1 MKTYKYL
8 FLLIVVSILGCS
20 NLEEEPVGLLAPDGF
35 FNTPNDIQTAVN
47 SAYGHMIHEDF
58 WGRKMSLPLMLR
70 SDMVAIG
77 DPTTSPRRIEH
88 DDFNVPAD
96 NGMIEGYWL
105 RVYQI
110 IAAANQAIA
119 GAEDVDVAE
128 NVKNPVTA
136 QAYFVRA
143 FAYFHLVRQFGDI
156 PYVDKPVTDLTKSSS
171 ISKTSAADV
180 YTNIIADLQFAKT
193 WLPNIQP
200 GRSLP
205 AKSAAHSY
213 LALVYLTIGDFDNA
227 YKEAKGV
234 IDNEG
239 TYNLAL
245 EADFQDL
252 FNSSKIDASKEPLFV
267 LDFIGASDGDD
278 GRDYQAA
285 LTGLRDDEQY
295 PNVAGGGWSVGV
307 PSLAVYN
314 TWDSQDYRKSVS
326 LDDTAIFNGVVE
338 PYTVF
343 KERGQSGRGVNRPH
357 IAKYTRFNGVSATGN
372 GRGSNNNYS
381 MMRYAEVLLIGA
393 EAANEIGDPDG
404 LAHTWVNRVRK
415 RARDGAVGSVPSASP
430 ADVSGLNQ
438 DAFRTMVL
446 EERKW
451 ELAFEFK
458 RWYDIVRRKMANPA
472 NGDVFGP
479 SGLEGAKPNFS
490 EAQDY
495 LYPLPADE
503 LARNPNLMPNNPG
516 Y

>member
-1 MKTYKYL
+1 MKTYKYI
-8 FLLIVVSILGCS
+8 FLLLMSLSIIGCS
-20 NLEEEPVGLLAPDGF
+20 NLEEEPIGLLAPDGF
-35 FNTPNDIQTAVN
+35 FNTPKDIQTAVN
-47 SAYGHMIHEDF
+47 AAYGHMTHEKF

-77 DPTTSPRRIEH
+77 DLTTSSRRVEH
-88 DDFNVPAD
+88 DEFTVAAD
-96 NGMIEGYWL
+96 NGMVEGYWL

-110 IAAANQAIA
+110 IAASNQAIA
-119 GAEDVDVAE
+119 GAEDVNVDE

-136 QAYFVRA
+136 QAYFTRA

-156 PYVDKPVTDLTKSSS
+156 PYIDKPVTDLTTTSSL
-171 ISKTSAADV
+171 SKTAAADV
-180 YTNIIADLQFAKT
+180 YKNIIADLQFAKK
-193 WLPNIQP
+193 WLPNTQA

-213 LALVYLTIGDFDNA
+213 LALVYLTIGDYDNA

-239 TYNLAL
+239 IYNLGL

-252 FNSSKIDASKEPLFV
+252 FNSSKVDASKEPIFV

-295 PNVAGGGWSVGV
+295 PNVSGGGWSVAV
-307 PSLAVYN
+307 PTLAVYN
-314 TWDSQDYRKSVS
+314 TWDDRDYRKAVS
-326 LDDTAIFNGVVE
+326 FDNTAVFNGAVK

-343 KERGQSGRGVNRPH
+343 KENGGSGRGVNRPH
-357 IAKYTRFNGVSATGN
+357 IAKYTRFNGTSATGN
-372 GRGSNNNYS
+372 GRASNNNYI
-381 MMRYAEVLLIGA
+381 MMRYAEVLLIAA
-393 EAANEIGDPDG
+393 EALNEISPGSAE
-404 LAHTWVNRVRK
+404 AHGYVNRVRA
-415 RARDGAVGSVPSASP
+415 RARNGAAFP

-438 DAFRTMVL
+438 DDFRTMVL

-458 RWYDIVRRKMANPA
+458 RWYDITRRKMANPE
-472 NGDVFGP
+472 NGDVFGT
-479 SGLEGAKPNFS
+479 SGLEYRPNFDVNR
-490 EAQDY
+490 DY

-503 LARNPNLMPNNPG
+503 LARNTNLMPNNSG